1 MVEKRVEKL
10 HKVES
15 KGRLDFSIL
24 EFMDDM
30 VRVIDTSGMVIY
42 ANEKMKRFCPE
53 SPVGKSCFT
62 AGPEEMPRCI
72 SLSTFVTENAIMSE
86 QRMNGHA
93 FSVKSSPIT
102 DDDGEIIAAVEVFR
116 DITIQNNV
124 TSELFNANRKMTDD
138 IHLAR
143 SIQSGMLPRTKSFG
157 GIRFNYRYI
166 PSGQLSGD
174 IFDVIPIDEN
184 RLGVYI
190 ADVVGHGVSAS
201 IMTMFVRQTMRSILG
216 EGKFSGPSEVLNE
229 LKERYFEIDLGDE
242 QYFSMFY
249 ALIDIAQNEL
259 VYANAGHNCAPI
271 VFRNGQYE
279 YLETTGKL
287 ISNAFPKAQY
297 QEHKLPLMTG
307 NSFLFYTD
315 GVVETTD
322 RNQNEYGTENIISV
336 IENYHGDLLGSIIN
350 DLKSYRWGEQK
361 DDVALLL
368 METPQEL

>member
-15 KGRLDFSIL
+15 EGRLDFNIL

-62 AGPEEMPRCI
+62 AGPDEMPRCI
-72 SLSTFVTENAIMSE
+72 SLSTFVTENSIMSE

-102 DDDGEIIAAVEVFR
+102 DENGEIIAAVEVFR
-116 DITIQNNV
+116 DITIQNNI

-143 SIQSGMLPRTKSFG
+143 SIQSGMLPRTQMFG
-157 GIRFNYRYI
+157 GIRFEYRYI

-184 RLGVYI
+184 RLAVYI

-216 EGKFSGPSEVLNE
+216 EGSCSQPSEVLNE
-229 LKERYFEIDLGDE
+229 LKERFFEINLGDE

-249 ALIDIAQNEL
+249 ALLDRKDNVL
-259 VYANAGHNCAPI
+259 SYANAGHNCAPI
-271 VFRNGQYE
+271 IFRDGQVDF
-279 YLETTGKL
+279 LEATGKL
-287 ISNAFPKAQY
+287 ISNAFPKADY
-297 QEHKLPLMTG
+297 REYHLPLLTG
-307 NSFLFYTD
+307 NKFLFYTD
-315 GVVETTD
+315 GVIETTD
-322 RNQNEYGTENIISV
+322 RDRNEYGIKNLVSV
-336 IENYHGDLLGSIIN
+336 LDNYHGNLLESIIN
-350 DLKSYRWGEQK
+350 DLKSFRWGEQK
-361 DDVALLL
+361 DDIALLL
-368 METPQEL
+368 METPREM